1 MSENV
6 VGGGVKRPEAD
17 FQQAESVEVCYRE
30 AALFSRQ
37 NNNRNMSEKPIAVR
51 LKQCAAPIV
60 KFGFKCS
67 DCVFGER
74 QEMIPLCQTNRRL
87 IRRCPTDCHTIS
99 DAVAIG
105 RYFTGDSQPVIGR
118 AGMYLPEA
126 GCVRVRETAR
136 KSGFASAA
144 AFAVRQVAVRL
155 VKPQLLNAN
164 CCFRCHGHTIALR
177 KGNHQPFDTFAARNE

>member
-1 MSENV
+1 MGTNA

-37 NNNRNMSEKPIAVR
+37 NNNRNMSKKPIAVR

-60 KFGFKCS
+60 QFGFKCS
-67 DCVFGER
+67 DCGFGER
-74 QEMIPLCQTNRRL
+74 QEMIPLCQTSRGWIPRF
-87 IRRCPTDCHTIS
+87 PTDCHTIS

-105 RYFTGDSQPVIGR
+105 RYFTGDSQRVIGR
-118 AGMYLPEA
+118 TGMYLPEA
-126 GCVRVRETAR
+126 GRIRVGETAR
-136 KSGFASAA
+136 KSVFAPTA

-164 CCFRCHGHTIALR
+164 CCFRWHGHRITPR
-177 KGNHQPFDTFAARNE
+177 KGNHQPFETFAARTK